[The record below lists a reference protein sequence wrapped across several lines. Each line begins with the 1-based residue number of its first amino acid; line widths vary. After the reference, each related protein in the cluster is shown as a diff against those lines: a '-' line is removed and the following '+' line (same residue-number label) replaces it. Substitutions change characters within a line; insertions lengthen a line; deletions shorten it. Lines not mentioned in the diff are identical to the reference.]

1 MRLILEAGTPHWV
14 WGDNGDVPNSAGV
27 ARVPASTALKAA
39 AGLGAIGISLSG
51 MYAITGIGIPC
62 PWRLA
67 THTLCPFCG
76 STTMGAALL
85 RGDLAAAWAAN
96 PFVLTMLAGLAVACV
111 CWIVELRGGPALRL
125 PTLLSGRL
133 TFAAFVAAAIAFA
146 VWRNLVPPF

>member
-1 MRLILEAGTPHWV
+1 
-14 WGDNGDVPNSAGV
+14 
-27 ARVPASTALKAA
+27 
-39 AGLGAIGISLSG
+39 
-51 MYAITGIGIPC
+51 
-62 PWRLA
+62 
-67 THTLCPFCG
+67 
-76 STTMGAALL
+76 MGAALL